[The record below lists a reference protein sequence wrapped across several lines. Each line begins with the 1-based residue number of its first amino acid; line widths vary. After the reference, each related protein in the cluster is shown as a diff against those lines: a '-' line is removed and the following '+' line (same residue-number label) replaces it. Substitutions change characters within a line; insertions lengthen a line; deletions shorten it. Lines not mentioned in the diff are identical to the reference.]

1 MGLFDGLKKNKED
14 ASLTNYRKT
23 GLNTNLSNYGWYECV
38 EKVISILIIFF
49 RKAEVEEIN
58 RKIYSAY
65 VNIVI
70 AQREMT

>member
-1 MGLFDGLKKNKED
+1 MNVSIAMLK
-14 ASLTNYRKT
+14 SF
-23 GLNTNLSNYGWYECV
+23 

-65 VNIVI
+65 VNIAI
-70 AQREMT
+70 AQREIDMSQTKVDLRQRKQSYGQV

>member
-1 MGLFDGLKKNKED
+1 MAGMNVSIAIKSF
-14 ASLTNYRKT
+14 
-23 GLNTNLSNYGWYECV
+23 
-38 EKVISILIIFF
+38 EKVISISIIFF